1 MDFYISCKARGEFRM
16 CAHTSACGGVAE
28 ETLCAIARN
37 QRNEFEVLVTPACG
51 VEAIFIPC
59 YRAESKA

>member
-1 MDFYISCKARGEFRM
+1 MGF
-16 CAHTSACGGVAE
+16 TSLVKPMVNSECVLTPACGGVAE

-37 QRNEFEVLVTPACG
+37 QRNEFGVLTTHASG

-59 YRAESKA
+59 YRVESKG

>member
-1 MDFYISCKARGEFRM
+1 M